1 MVDRVQQTNLCIC
14 LLHGGAFRESA
25 SVLSLCLFDR
35 VAFFATDFA
44 NCVGHFFEYI
54 YILYRDI
61 IYTIE
66 TGRTM
71 FLHSVVIGIVAYL
84 FMIYALGQSQM
95 VAENRS
101 FLLGAVVL
109 AYMIM
114 FGHGLPTSVNKGL
127 F

>member
-1 MVDRVQQTNLCIC
+1 M
-14 LLHGGAFRESA
+14 
-25 SVLSLCLFDR
+25 
-35 VAFFATDFA
+35 
-44 NCVGHFFEYI
+44 
-54 YILYRDI
+54 
-61 IYTIE
+61 E

-114 FGHGLPTSVNKGL
+114 FGHGLPTSVNKAL

>member
-1 MVDRVQQTNLCIC
+1 M
-14 LLHGGAFRESA
+14 
-25 SVLSLCLFDR
+25 
-35 VAFFATDFA
+35 
-44 NCVGHFFEYI
+44 
-54 YILYRDI
+54 
-61 IYTIE
+61 E